1 MVSTYDVAD
10 VARSVA
16 ALRYDTMGQAEATW
30 APSRRARW
38 ILLGELLLMITVFF
52 LLPLNTGG
60 LGWRLLL
67 YGLGILLVVGVVFR
81 QVARHLQGADNA
93 VRVDSLILALVLST
107 LLFALSYA
115 AIDAADP
122 GQIDGL
128 STRLDALY
136 FSVTIVATVGFGD
149 VHAVGQFSRGFVTVQ
164 MVFDLVIIAA
174 AVPVLTR
181 SVAAR
186 RRRSIG
192 DADA

>member
-81 QVARHLQGADNA
+81 QVGRHLEGADNA
-93 VRVDSLILALVLST
+93 VRVDSLILALVLSS

-115 AIDAADP
+115 AISAAEP

-128 STRLDALY
+128 SSRLDALY
-136 FSVTIVATVGFGD
+136 FSITIVATVGFGD
-149 VHAVGQFSRGFVTVQ
+149 IHAAGELARGFVTMQ
-164 MVFDLVIIAA
+164 MVFNLVIIAA

-181 SVAAR
+181 SMAAR
-186 RRRSIG
+186 RRRSSRDG
-192 DADA
+192 DA